1 MFVFT
6 CVCVC
11 VCVCVCGVC
20 VHVCVCVCMHVC
32 VCYMF
37 STTTYNRIS
46 IDIRFPRYSEYEVYG
61 DLNVVAS
68 AQVNTRYS
76 TNSLFG
82 IISDVFVLAHS
93 DFAVCTFSSNV
104 SNVQLFSNAKA
115 KSVILIPH
123 SRIIIEKQF

>member
-1 MFVFT
+1 MCVYICMCVFAT
-6 CVCVC
+6 C
-11 VCVCVCGVC
+11 
-20 VHVCVCVCMHVC
+20 
-32 VCYMF
+32 F
-37 STTTYNRIS
+37 LQLLYNRIS
-46 IDIRFPRYSEYEVYG
+46 IDIHFPRYSEYEVYG

-104 SNVQLFSNAKA
+104 STVQLFSNAKA
-115 KSVILIPH
+115 KSVILLLH